1 MKILVTGA
9 NGFIGS
15 HVVQYLVT
23 NTDNEVIAVD
33 FNSSN
38 IKLAPNVTFIKLDL
52 FKSSEEPDLESILGY
67 PDVIIHLAYRNGFV
81 HTSISHYIDL
91 PAHVKLLEKFI
102 KFTKVKSITTMGTM
116 HEIGVYEG
124 IVTAN
129 TPCNPINNY
138 GIAKNALRQHL
149 EKYFDDYPLKW
160 LRAYYIYDYSGTG
173 NSIFSKI
180 LQSEK
185 KGNEQF
191 KLNDGKGK
199 YDFLTIDE
207 LSEQI
212 VAASLQNEFNGVI
225 NVCSGKPYSLKDA
238 VNDFKRIL
246 NLKIKYEFG
255 AYPRRKY
262 DSSEIYGDNSIIK
275 IILSL
280 K

>member
-1 MKILVTGA
+1 
-9 NGFIGS
+9 
-15 HVVQYLVT
+15 
-23 NTDNEVIAVD
+23 
-33 FNSSN
+33 
-38 IKLAPNVTFIKLDL
+38 
-52 FKSSEEPDLESILGY
+52 
-67 PDVIIHLAYRNGFV
+67 
-81 HTSISHYIDL
+81 
-91 PAHVKLLEKFI
+91 
-102 KFTKVKSITTMGTM
+102 M

-185 KGNEQF
+185 KGNELF

-225 NVCSGKPYSLKDA
+225 NVCSGKPHSLKDA

-275 IILSL
+275 KILSL